1 VSEPAVWAKAYLDY
15 VFEDCGLL
23 ELALTHRS
31 ASKANYERLEFLG
44 DAYLNYVIAEQ
55 LYLLRPDYAE
65 GDLSRA
71 RAALVN
77 GPTLTQMAREI
88 RLDSQVIVGPGE
100 RRTGGMQRASVLA
113 DAIEAVVGAVLLDGG
128 PPAARD
134 LILKVYGDRIRTLPD
149 SEKLKD
155 AKTRLQEWLQAR
167 GRPLP
172 SYEVIEVSGRDHEKT
187 FGVSCALSGGDSM
200 STVGHGR
207 SRRRAEQ
214 AAAELMLTELRGE

>member
-1 VSEPAVWAKAYLDY
+1 MSEPAVWAKAYLDY
-15 VFEDCGLL
+15 VFKDFGLL
-23 ELALTHRS
+23 KLALTHRS

-44 DAYLNYVIAEQ
+44 DAYLNYLIAEQ
-55 LYLLRPDYAE
+55 LYQLRPDYAE

-88 RLDSQVIVGPGE
+88 RLDTQLIVGPGE

-113 DAIEAVVGAVLLDGG
+113 DATEAVVGAVLLDGG
-128 PPAARD
+128 PEAARD
-134 LILKVYGDRIRTLPD
+134 LILRIYGDRIRTLPD
-149 SEKLKD
+149 ANELKD
-155 AKTRLQEWLQAR
+155 AKTQLQEWLQAR

-187 FGVSCALSGGDSM
+187 FAVSCALSDGEPVA
-200 STVGHGR
+200 TVGRGR

-214 AAAELMLTELRGE
+214 AAAGLMLTELRGE